1 MVSIGIEKKW
11 KRDIIEGS
19 LYSVIEV
26 KEEKTFVSNVF
37 KKEQLNEQF
46 DQKMQKISIWQISRR
61 IMNNYGICVKDYF
74 LI

>member
-1 MVSIGIEKKW
+1 MVSIGIEEKW

-19 LYSVIEV
+19 LYSVIED

-46 DQKMQKISIWQISRR
+46 EQK
-61 IMNNYGICVKDYF
+61 
-74 LI
+74 